1 MRLLVPFLLS
11 LALPGQ
17 TASPGYFVPASQIPG
32 IGVARQTLS
41 DEAIAARTDLMI
53 QSQTFG
59 IMRDPM
65 AVEGARRV
73 TTSSKLQSLFR
84 SAAARS
90 GFPEPTLEAIAYL
103 ESWGDSKAESPSGPK
118 GIMQISEATAH
129 MMGLSVSHVTRYRVT
144 KERVAVGGKG
154 KKPKFKTVT
163 HKEPYTVTVRD
174 DRLNPDR
181 AIPAAASYLAG
192 MEQKFGAL
200 DWAIFAYHCGQGCVA
215 RLLDLT
221 RAATRHPP
229 RSSHRGAHVFL
240 REPGLEPRDLRD
252 RTAGDAARLVPH
264 LLVPRHA
271 RPAVA
276 GPLPARSAGVRI
288 ARRGIQ
294 ERVRFRP
301 RAAPPHG
308 LADAATTSCSIAAAI
323 YAPRS
328 AISSW

>member
-144 KERVAVGGKG
+144 EERVAVGGKG

-221 RAATRHPP
+221 HAAAGIPPDQATVARMFFSASPVWNREIYETVQQQMQRDWSPTYWFRVMRAA
-229 RSSHRGAHVFL
+229 
-240 REPGLEPRDLRD
+240 
-252 RTAGDAARLVPH
+252 
-264 LLVPRHA
+264 
-271 RPAVA
+271 AVA
-276 GPLPARSAGVRI
+276 GPLPARIRGSSHRSPRNTRASSFPA
-288 ARRGIQ
+288 AR
-294 ERVRFRP
+294 P
-301 RAAPPHG
+301 TA
-308 LADAATTSCSIAAAI
+308 S
-323 YAPRS
+323 RS
-328 AISSW
+328 G